1 MDSLLTMNTKGRQKG
16 KMLMIKNH
24 LYEFFHEGNKKE
36 RSA

>member
-24 LYEFFHEGNKKE
+24 FYEFFHEGNKKE